1 MFASL
6 LIANRGEIVARIART
21 ARRMGLR
28 TVAIAS
34 DADRGG
40 AHASACDECMNIGGE
55 PPSDSYLRIDKV
67 IDAARRSGAHAIH
80 PGYGFLAENA
90 AFAQAVIHA
99 GLVWVGPPPAA
110 MAAMGD
116 KAQARQ
122 RAAALGVPVVPGYD
136 GDDQDDLR
144 LASEAMRI
152 GFPLLVKA
160 SSGGGGRGMRLV
172 AASGDLQAA
181 LHAARREAQAAFGDA
196 RLVLERAVQ
205 RARHVEI
212 QVFGDTHG
220 KVIHLGERDCSV
232 QRRHQK
238 LVEEAPCP
246 ALTPA
251 LRRRMGDCA
260 VTLAGAIGYVGAGT
274 VEMLLQEDGAFYFM
288 EMNTRLQVE
297 HPLTEALI
305 GVDLVEWQL
314 RVASGET
321 LPLSQD
327 DALARYERGGHAI
340 EVRLCAEDPVH
351 GDLPQSGRLLAW
363 REPQGVR
370 CDHALASGEEI
381 SPHYDSM
388 LAKLIAVA
396 PTRDGARLQL
406 ASALDATLALGVT
419 TNRALL
425 AAVLRHPDFAQ
436 SKVTTD
442 FLDVYF
448 SDRRSA
454 LPATGEAHLALACVW
469 LASHGG
475 ADLPAPWAASA
486 LAAPRET
493 LIPIAL
499 EGKTQG
505 WKLVRQRNGWQALGA
520 HGAYELIGMAWSRDG
535 AGTLTLAA
543 HVRGPD
549 IDRMLRLEGQLRP
562 GSGGDTLFAICDGID
577 LLLRDLRLVPPE
589 RKRLAASG
597 DVMPLMHGR
606 LVQLHVAVGDTVAA
620 GQTIAVLEAMKME
633 HAVVAPVSGRVRL
646 LGAAQ
651 GAQVSPTQVL
661 IEIEPA
667 G

>member
-1 MFASL
+1 MLDSV
-6 LIANRGEIVARIART
+6 LIANRGEIVMRIART

-28 TVAIAS
+28 TIAIAS
-34 DADRGG
+34 DADRDSE
-40 AHASACDECMNIGGE
+40 HARSCDEMVGIGGE
-55 PPSDSYLRIDKV
+55 RPADSYLRIDKV
-67 IDAARRSGAHAIH
+67 LDAARRSDARAIH

-90 AFAQAVIHA
+90 TFARAAIDA
-99 GLVWVGPPPAA
+99 GLIWIGPPPAA

-136 GDDQDDLR
+136 GDDQGDAR
-144 LASEAMRI
+144 LASEAQRI

-172 AASGDLQAA
+172 ASSADLQSA

-205 RARHVEI
+205 RPRHVEI
-212 QVFGDTHG
+212 QVFGDLHG
-220 KVIHLGERDCSV
+220 NVIHLGERDCSV

-260 VTLAGAIGYVGAGT
+260 ATLARAIGYVGAGT
-274 VEMLLQEDGAFYFM
+274 VEMLLQGNGEFYFM

-297 HPLTEALI
+297 HPVTEALVGI
-305 GVDLVEWQL
+305 DLVEWQL
-314 RVASGET
+314 RIATGEA
-321 LPLSQD
+321 LPLAQD
-327 DALARYERGGHAI
+327 EALARYERGGHAI
-340 EVRLCAEDPVH
+340 EVRLCAEDALH

-363 REPQGVR
+363 HEPQGVR
-370 CDHALASGEEI
+370 CDHALAAGQAI
-381 SPHYDSM
+381 SPYYDSM
-388 LAKLIAVA
+388 LAKLIAHA
-396 PTRDGARLQL
+396 PTRDAARAQL
-406 ASALDATLALGVT
+406 ARALDDTQALGVT

-425 AAVLRHPDFAQ
+425 AAVLRHPSFAQ
-436 SKVTTD
+436 ADVATD
-442 FLDVYF
+442 FLDAHF
-448 SDRRSA
+448 ADRRA
-454 LPATGEAHLALACVW
+454 TLPAPGGAHLALAAVW
-469 LASHGG
+469 LASHGA
-475 ADLPAPWAASA
+475 ADLPPAWAASA
-486 LAAPRET
+486 LAAPRDT
-493 LIPIAL
+493 LLPMAIGDA
-499 EGKTQG
+499 TQS
-505 WKLVRQRNGWQALGA
+505 WRLLRKRDGWQAEGA
-520 HGAYELIGMAWSRDG
+520 AGRFELRRLLWSRS
-535 AGTLTLAA
+535 ACGTSTLAA
-543 HVRGPD
+543 HVRGAGV
-549 IDRMLRLEGQLRP
+549 DRMLRLEGLLR
-562 GSGGDTLFAICDGID
+562 SSADGDLLCALCDGID
-577 LLLRDLRLVPPE
+577 LQLRDLRLEPPD
-589 RKRLAASG
+589 RRRGAASG
-597 DVMPLMHGR
+597 DVMALMHGR

-633 HAVVAPVSGRVRL
+633 HALAAPVSGRVRT